1 MIRASLIHQLIS
13 ASYLTREP
21 KGEIKLMGIT
31 VGTTTGNNMISV
43 KDTISENSEK
53 RKHRKMVLIVH
64 EVKYDNIF
72 LQHLWHQIQKPMP
85 RALAETATVFFVCRL
100 F

>member
-1 MIRASLIHQLIS
+1 
-13 ASYLTREP
+13 
-21 KGEIKLMGIT
+21 MGIT

-72 LQHLWHQIQKPMP
+72 
-85 RALAETATVFFVCRL
+85 
-100 F
+100 

>member
-21 KGEIKLMGIT
+21 KGEIKLIGIT
-31 VGTTTGNNMISV
+31 VGTTGNNMISV

-85 RALAETATVFFVCRL
+85 RALAETATGFICPL

>member
-1 MIRASLIHQLIS
+1 
-13 ASYLTREP
+13 
-21 KGEIKLMGIT
+21 MGIT

-43 KDTISENSEK
+43 KDTISENCEK

-72 LQHLWHQIQKPMP
+72 L
-85 RALAETATVFFVCRL
+85 ATLVAPNPKGNA
-100 F
+100 

>member
-1 MIRASLIHQLIS
+1 
-13 ASYLTREP
+13 
-21 KGEIKLMGIT
+21 MGIT
-31 VGTTTGNNMISV
+31 VGTTGNNMISV
-43 KDTISENSEK
+43 KDNMSENSEE

-72 LQHLWHQIQKPMP
+72 LQHLWHQIQKAMP

>member
-1 MIRASLIHQLIS
+1 
-13 ASYLTREP
+13 
-21 KGEIKLMGIT
+21 MGIT

-64 EVKYDNIF
+64 EVKYDIIF
-72 LQHLWHQIQKPMP
+72 LQHLWHQIQKAMP